1 MGNGCTQKCSHKKE
15 KNESKAK
22 HCFIYSEIIR
32 KEGRAVFSALLRSEQ
47 SIHLQVDG
55 QNACYIKSS

>member
-32 KEGRAVFSALLRSEQ
+32 KEGRAVFFALLRSEQ
-47 SIHLQVDG
+47 SRDLPLDG
-55 QNACYIKSS
+55 KNACHIKSS